1 MSTVA
6 STCRATGNG
15 WRIKDAFR
23 GLGVA
28 CALIYEL
35 AIDGVIDTAVTVKAA
50 IKPPDQ
56 MRTEAAQRT
65 LAATQCR

>member
-1 MSTVA
+1 MIQCNVLLCTDVVTEMSTVA

-35 AIDGVIDTAVTVKAA
+35 AIDGVIDTAES
-50 IKPPDQ
+50 Q
-56 MRTEAAQRT
+56 
-65 LAATQCR
+65 